1 MKTGRT
7 RSVIYVIDDG
17 RLITRLILL
26 LLCFKW
32 ANILRNL
39 KWGPTLH
46 GLASFTHI
54 ISQKHTGNRALSLI
68 HLDQS
73 LNRAAVWLVRIL
85 LLLTCFSV
93 IAAFTAAQTN
103 HTEEEK
109 GPWYVPT
116 SIQRP
121 MGGLGKQTVRMQWS
135 LFSATVFTPAS
146 FCWTA
151 PEFLLLCE
159 NDTLVHQQRPETWS
173 SLHHLLHTAGQIHL
187 P

>member
-1 MKTGRT
+1 MG
-7 RSVIYVIDDG
+7 
-17 RLITRLILL
+17 
-26 LLCFKW
+26 
-32 ANILRNL
+32 
-39 KWGPTLH
+39 
-46 GLASFTHI
+46 
-54 ISQKHTGNRALSLI
+54 KHTEEFKMRPHPTRFGFIYSHHITEAYRKQSSLQTGAVEI
-68 HLDQS
+68 LWHHLDQS

-116 SIQRP
+116 SIQRQ
-121 MGGLGKQTVRMQWS
+121 MGGLGKQTNVRMQWS

-173 SLHHLLHTAGQIHL
+173 SLHNLLHTAGQIHL
-187 P
+187 PEFTLFCVKWLAKTC